1 MTLDDGCLTFS
12 VRRSITNIWK
22 DLDFCLVKSDTRV
35 PIRFNVLLIDE
46 SIEGSQ
52 SFSDVLRGFNCG

>member
-1 MTLDDGCLTFS
+1 MTLDDGCCTFS

-22 DLDFCLVKSDTRV
+22 DLDFCRVKSDTWV

-46 SIEGSQ
+46 STGGPQ